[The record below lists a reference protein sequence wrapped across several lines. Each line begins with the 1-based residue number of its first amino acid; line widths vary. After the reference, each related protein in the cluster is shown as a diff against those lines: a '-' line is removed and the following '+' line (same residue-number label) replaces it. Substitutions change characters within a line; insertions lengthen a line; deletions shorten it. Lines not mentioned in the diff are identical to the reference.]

1 MQVSN
6 NAIPYLIAR
15 SDFQKFSRFYQ
26 LAALALEQT
35 GKVRIVDGVQPS
47 TVSSACVASTE
58 PAPSSDGYRYCAPSP
73 AHGGLV
79 AQEGAEGLPFRASL
93 EGDGGFIRTPPRD
106 GHQPVSLG
114 YYKLIATDT
123 SEYTIMGV
131 QR

>member
-1 MQVSN
+1 MASN
-6 NAIPYLIAR
+6 L
-15 SDFQKFSRFYQ
+15 
-26 LAALALEQT
+26 
-35 GKVRIVDGVQPS
+35 QPS
-47 TVSSACVASTE
+47 RLHVSHQPNPRHPQMAIATV
-58 PAPSSDGYRYCAPSP
+58 PRPQL
-73 AHGGLV
+73 HGGLV